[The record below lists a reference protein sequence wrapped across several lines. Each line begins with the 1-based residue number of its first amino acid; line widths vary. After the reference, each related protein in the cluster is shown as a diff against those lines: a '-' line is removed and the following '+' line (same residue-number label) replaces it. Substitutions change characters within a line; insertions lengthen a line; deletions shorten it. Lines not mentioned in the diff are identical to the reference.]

1 MPQSSLPSQA
11 LVGKRPLLRGAFHA
25 LAFFLALPAIVIL
38 RQSASSPRAAWYV
51 TIYGVSLLLLLGISA
66 LYHRITFRPAARAR
80 MRLCDHSAIFLLIA
94 GTYTPI
100 CLLAIGGSL
109 GRLLCGGIWA
119 GAILGIAQTLFWP
132 SAPRALHVGIYIAL
146 GWLGIFGL
154 AAEARQLG
162 SVGVLCHVAGGV
174 LYTLGAITYARKRP
188 DPWPRVFGYH
198 EVYHVLVVI
207 ACAALFEVVRR
218 SALAAG

>member
-1 MPQSSLPSQA
+1 MRNRPPDSLSLA
-11 LVGKRPLLRGAFHA
+11 ATRPLLRGAFHA
-25 LAFFLALPAIVIL
+25 LAFFLALPAIVLL
-38 RQSASSPRAAWYV
+38 RQSAKTPRAVFCV
-51 TIYGVSLLLLLGISA
+51 TIYGVCLLMVLGIST
-66 LYHRITFRPAARAR
+66 LYHRITYSPAGRAR

-109 GRLLCGGIWA
+109 GQMLCTGVWA
-119 GAILGIAQTLFWP
+119 GAFLGIAQTLFWP
-132 SAPRALHVGIYIAL
+132 GAPRVLHVGIYAAL
-146 GWLGIFGL
+146 GWLGVFGL
-154 AAEARQLG
+154 AAEFRQLG
-162 SVGVLCHVAGGV
+162 TTGTLFHVAGGI
-174 LYTLGAITYARKRP
+174 LYTLGAIIYARKRP

-218 SALAAG
+218 CALLSV